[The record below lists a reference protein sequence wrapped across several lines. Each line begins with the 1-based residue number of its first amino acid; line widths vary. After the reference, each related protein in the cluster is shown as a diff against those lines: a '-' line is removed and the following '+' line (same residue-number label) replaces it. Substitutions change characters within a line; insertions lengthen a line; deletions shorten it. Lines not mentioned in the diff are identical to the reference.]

1 MHRSSTS
8 RLLLLLVA
16 MLYCVSRGA
25 EAPDPPRHGP
35 PPVNSE
41 TRSFWA
47 FQMPVRP
54 AIPVV
59 RRQDWARNSIDA
71 FVLAKL
77 EEKGLSPAPPASR
90 TALLRR
96 AYYDLIGL
104 PPTPVEVD
112 AFVKDPSPNAYPAVI
127 DRLLAS
133 PQYGEKWGRHWLDL
147 VRFAE
152 TNSYER
158 DNPKPNVW
166 RYRDYVIRSFNSD
179 KPYDQFVKEQLAGDE
194 MPRKPDDYD
203 PIIATGYY
211 RLGIWDDDP
220 ADKLQGRYENLDDIV
235 ATTGQVFLGLTVDCA
250 RCHDHKIDPIPQ
262 KDYYRLLS
270 FFQNTT
276 SYHNGGPGDETPIL
290 AGSSDKDSYA
300 QHEKERDGH
309 RREVQAALRE
319 IESDF
324 RQLLAGQTG
333 HPRVDEADAAKLIRA
348 QGEKVLG
355 RERFE
360 HYRELR
366 RELASLNKADSNA
379 EMALCIS
386 ESGPHAPDTFVL
398 MRGNANVPGAK
409 VEPGF
414 LSVLSASDPV
424 IPEPSPDA
432 KTCGRRTVLAN
443 WIASKDNPMTARVM
457 ANRVFQYHF
466 GRGIVRSASNFGF
479 QGDKPTHPELLD
491 YLATELVSDGWH
503 LKPLHRLLMLSN
515 AYQMS
520 CTGDPGT
527 QEEARRIDP
536 QNDLLWRFDLRRL
549 EAEELRDSILAVN
562 GTLNLKM
569 FGPSIYPEIPKE
581 VLAGESRPGYGWSN
595 SSPEEAARRSI
606 YIHRK
611 RSLRVPIL
619 EALDAPESDKSCPVR
634 FVTVQPTQALTMMNS
649 AFLNGE
655 AENLASRIR
664 KDAGD
669 DPSQEVAY
677 GLRLALCREPNR
689 AEVER
694 GMKLVQTLRGDGASS
709 ELAMKYFSLMVYNLN
724 EFVCVD

>member
-1 MHRSSTS
+1 MG
-8 RLLLLLVA
+8 LLLLVVA
-16 MLYCVSRGA
+16 ARGRAA
-25 EAPDPPRHGP
+25 ELPDPPRQGP
-35 PPVNSE
+35 PPVNEE
-41 TRSFWA
+41 TRKFWSFQPPKRPEIPAVQRGDW
-47 FQMPVRP
+47 PVNP
-54 AIPVV
+54 
-59 RRQDWARNSIDA
+59 IDA
-71 FVLAKL
+71 FVLSRLEAKRL
-77 EEKGLSPAPPASR
+77 NPAPPASKP
-90 TALLRR
+90 ALLRR

-104 PPTPVEVD
+104 PPTPAEVD
-112 AFVKDPSPNAYPAVI
+112 AFVKDASPGAYAAVI

-133 PQYGEKWGRHWLDL
+133 RQYGEKWGRHWLDL

-166 RYRDYVIRSFNSD
+166 RYRDYVIRAFNSD
-179 KPYDQFVKEQLAGDE
+179 KPYDQFIKEQLAGDE
-194 MPRKPDDYD
+194 MPREEDNYD

-220 ADKLQGRYENLDDIV
+220 ADKLQARYENLDDLV

-270 FFQNTT
+270 FFQNVTP
-276 SYHNGGPGDETPIL
+276 YHNGGPGDETPIPS
-290 AGSSDKDSYA
+290 GSA
-300 QHEKERDGH
+300 EKESYDQLGKEREGR
-309 RREVQAALRE
+309 RREITVAMRE

-333 HPRVDEADAAKLIRA
+333 HRPVDQADVAKLIRTE
-348 QGEKVLG
+348 GEKILG
-355 RERFE
+355 KERFE
-360 HYRELR
+360 RYRKAR
-366 RELASLNKADSNA
+366 RDLAALNKSDPNV
-379 EMALCIS
+379 EMALCVS

-414 LSVLSASDPV
+414 LSVLTTSDPV
-424 IPEPSPDA
+424 IPEAPPGA
-432 KTCGRRTVLAN
+432 KTCGRRTALAN

-466 GRGIVRSASNFGF
+466 GRGIVRSSSNFGF

-491 YLATELVSDGWH
+491 WLATELVADGWR
-503 LKPLHRLLMLSN
+503 LKPLHRLIMLSN

-520 CTGDPGT
+520 CEGDAGT
-527 QEEARRIDP
+527 QDTARRIDP
-536 QNDLLWRFDLRRL
+536 QNDLLWHFELRRL
-549 EAEELRDSILAVN
+549 EAEELRDSILAAN

-581 VLAGESRPGYGWSN
+581 VLAGESRPGYGWET
-595 SSPEEAARRSI
+595 SSPEESARRSI
-606 YIHRK
+606 YVHRK
-611 RSLRVPIL
+611 RSLRLPIL

-634 FVTVQPTQALTMMNS
+634 FVTVQPTQALTMMNG

-655 AENLASRIR
+655 AAKLAARLR
-664 KDAGD
+664 KDAGAEPAD
-669 DPSQEVAY
+669 QVRY
-677 GLRLALCREPNR
+677 GLKLALCRNPSES
-689 AEVER
+689 EIER
-694 GMKLVQTLRGDGASS
+694 GLKLIHSLQGDGASP
-709 ELAMKYFSLMVYNLN
+709 ELAMKYFALMVYNLN
-724 EFVCVD
+724 EFVYVD

>member
-1 MHRSSTS
+1 MFRSAIVS
-8 RLLLLLVA
+8 LPLLLVA
-16 MLYCVSRGA
+16 MLCSVSRGVD
-25 EAPDPPRHGP
+25 APDAPKHGP
-35 PPVNSE
+35 PPVNEE
-41 TRSFWA
+41 TRKFWSF
-47 FQMPVRP
+47 QKPVRP
-54 AIPVV
+54 AVPTVKQPGWV
-59 RRQDWARNSIDA
+59 RNPIDA

-77 EEKGLSPAPPASR
+77 EEKGFSPAPPTSKP
-90 TALLRR
+90 ALLRR

-104 PPTPVEVD
+104 PPTPAEVD
-112 AFVKDPSPNAYPAVI
+112 AFVKDSSPGAYVAVI

-179 KPYDQFVKEQLAGDE
+179 EPYDQFIKEQLAGDE
-194 MPRKPDDYD
+194 MPRKADDYD

-220 ADKLQGRYENLDDIV
+220 ADKLQARYENLDDIV

-270 FFQNTT
+270 FFQNITP
-276 SYHNGGPGDETPIL
+276 YHNGGPGDETPIP
-290 AGSSDKDSYA
+290 AASSEKDSFS
-300 QHEKERDGH
+300 QHKGEREA
-309 RREVQAALRE
+309 RQNELRAAMHE
-319 IESDF
+319 IESGF

-333 HPRVDEADAAKLIRA
+333 HPRIEEAEAAKRIRDE
-348 QGEKVLG
+348 GEKVLG
-355 RERFE
+355 KERFD

-366 RELASLNKADSNA
+366 RELTALNKADPNV
-379 EMALCIS
+379 EMALCVS
-386 ESGPHAPDTFVL
+386 EPGPHVPDTFVL

-414 LSVLSASDPV
+414 LSVLSTADPV
-424 IPEPSPDA
+424 IPEPPPGA

-466 GRGIVRSASNFGF
+466 GRGIVRSSSNFGF

-491 YLATELVSDGWH
+491 YLATELVADGWH
-503 LKPLHRLLMLSN
+503 LKPLHRLIMLSN

-520 CTGDPGT
+520 CSGDPST
-527 QEEARRIDP
+527 QDEARRIDP
-536 QNDLLWRFDLRRL
+536 QNDLLWHFDLRRL
-549 EAEELRDSILAVN
+549 EAEEMRDSILAVN

-581 VLAGESRPGYGWSN
+581 VLAGESRPGYGWGT
-595 SSPEEAARRSI
+595 SSPEESSRRSI

-649 AFLNGE
+649 AFPNGE
-655 AENLASRIR
+655 AEKLASRIR
-664 KDAGD
+664 KDAGE
-669 DPSQEVAY
+669 DPAQQVRY
-677 GLRLALCREPNR
+677 GLRLALCRDPNPS
-689 AEVER
+689 EVER
-694 GMKLVQTLRGDGASS
+694 GLKLLQTLQGDGASA
-709 ELAMKYFSLMVYNLN
+709 ELAMKYFALMVYNLN
-724 EFVCVD
+724 EFMYVD